1 MMSATSSLAHGKSAT
16 AKLLDLIAETMAVC
30 AQARDAAERYE
41 ELRPM
46 SNKTLAAMGL
56 KRSEL
61 HRAAWNMMCDG
72 SMRI

>member
-16 AKLLDLIAETMAVC
+16 AKLVDLIGETMAVC
-30 AQARDAAERYE
+30 AQAHDAAARYE

-46 SNKTLAAMGL
+46 SNQALADMGL
-56 KRSEL
+56 KRSNL